1 MSKRRIRRKGLRW
14 EARESNITDIP
25 KTAGV
30 YALYYYGKRRYVGES
45 TNLQRRIRKHFNDLD
60 MPFTEVTW
68 YETTKGKRHSL
79 ERDLIDKEF
88 DDLWN
93 VLRGK
98 RKRR

>member
-1 MSKRRIRRKGLRW
+1 MPKKRIRRKGLRW
-14 EARESNITDIP
+14 ETKESNIKDVP

-45 TNLQRRIRKHFNDLD
+45 TNLQSRIRSHSNDSD
-60 MPFTEVTW
+60 TPFTEFTW

-79 ERDLIDKEF
+79 ERDLIGKDYE
-88 DDLWN
+88 DLWN